1 MLKDQFAYIFD
12 CSVTLFTKRIIPLHE
27 FSQSPSLIILPII
40 NTTKSATHLGPQT
53 SEPAQSFFRSTVDA
67 NKRILP
73 SVTLQASQSRCLS
86 LQKWDKSHTCGCH
99 TSDRS
104 DIFHSSNP
112 SPFHLWCVGSRFL
125 LITACRFT
133 SLEHITLTYDDYVCG
148 FRPHRFVT
156 MW

>member
-1 MLKDQFAYIFD
+1 MNSLDHRPSS
-12 CSVTLFTKRIIPLHE
+12 CCPSSTP
-27 FSQSPSLIILPII
+27 QSPRPISALKPP
-40 NTTKSATHLGPQT
+40 NPHNHSSVPSSTLTKGFSRPL
-53 SEPAQSFFRSTVDA
+53 TV
-67 NKRILP
+67 
-73 SVTLQASQSRCLS
+73 QASQSRCLS

-133 SLEHITLTYDDYVCG
+133 SLEHSTLTYDYYVCG
-148 FRPHRFVT
+148 FRPRRFVT